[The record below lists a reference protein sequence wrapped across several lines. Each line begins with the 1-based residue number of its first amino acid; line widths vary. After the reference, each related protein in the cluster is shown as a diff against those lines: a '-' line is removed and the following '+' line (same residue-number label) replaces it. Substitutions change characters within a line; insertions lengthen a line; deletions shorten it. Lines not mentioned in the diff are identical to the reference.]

1 MTNAAKQKG
10 DRGEREAVTVLAALA
25 PDLVVEKPQ
34 RKLGA
39 GRKEDTGDLVV
50 LPDVTVQVKTYGK
63 VEAALREAAAGAEAQ
78 RERAGTRFALGMVPI
93 PRARQGSVRWLAAT
107 LSWPDGDPDE
117 ADLVHLGLVS
127 RAITHLRR
135 EDLGVRRD
143 RRIVA
148 VDRARLPRLYL
159 APIEA
164 WVAAWRIARDAR
176 LQLAMFDIGG
186 LEHGDQALV
195 LTAPRPD
202 RSSLAVPAPGSPTR
216 LRPAS

>member
-10 DRGEREAVTVLAALA
+10 DRGEREAVAVLAALA

-107 LSWPDGDPDE
+107 LSWPGADPDE
-117 ADLVHLGLVS
+117 VDLVHLGLVS

-148 VDRARLPRLYL
+148 LDRARLPRLYL

-164 WVAAWRIARDAR
+164 WVTAWRIARQGHVQLSMFALDEIENDA
-176 LQLAMFDIGG
+176 A
-186 LEHGDQALV
+186 AL
-195 LTAPRPD
+195 TSCSGRSIPQTGSAPC
-202 RSSLAVPAPGSPTR
+202 APAQ